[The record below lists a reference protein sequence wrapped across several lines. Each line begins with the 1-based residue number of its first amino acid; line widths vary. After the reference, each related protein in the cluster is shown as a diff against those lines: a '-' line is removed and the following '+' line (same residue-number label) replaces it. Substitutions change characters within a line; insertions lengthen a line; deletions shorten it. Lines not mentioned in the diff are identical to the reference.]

1 MRSGA
6 HSPHCRADHDPQ
18 VQVAQRKCQD
28 KHREKEQN
36 RMDNEG
42 KSRRHVT
49 RAEVG
54 KDRPNQR
61 VKKATVISPNQ
72 EQPSLPVV
80 SSRLFFRW
88 LRKSFRDGKVIGWL
102 KAGSALTEDSGF
114 IPSTYVGCLTTACNP
129 SSRGSDISGL
139 CKHLIQGMYS
149 HTHTHIYL

>member
-1 MRSGA
+1 MKSGA

-18 VQVAQRKCQD
+18 VQVAQCKHQD

-42 KSRRHVT
+42 KSRRRVT

-72 EQPSLPVV
+72 EQPSVPVV
-80 SSRLFFRW
+80 SSSITHSTSLFFRW
-88 LRKSFRDGKVIGWL
+88 LRKSFRDGKVIG
-102 KAGSALTEDSGF
+102 
-114 IPSTYVGCLTTACNP
+114 
-129 SSRGSDISGL
+129 
-139 CKHLIQGMYS
+139 
-149 HTHTHIYL
+149 